1 MPDNPHTSQ
10 WAGRCHPNCPLGDP
24 AVSLLCTDR
33 LHVQVTQLS
42 SEHGAD
48 LMLNKEARKW
58 SAKVVRDMRTVRS
71 TMKEINHLSDQIHA
85 GKVFFEITFS
95 ERAV

>member
-1 MPDNPHTSQ
+1 
-10 WAGRCHPNCPLGDP
+10 
-24 AVSLLCTDR
+24 
-33 LHVQVTQLS
+33 
-42 SEHGAD
+42 
-48 LMLNKEARKW
+48 MLNKEARKW